1 MLFSEPRTIGA
12 ERPDSERFIFYELV
26 VGTWG
31 GTPEADG
38 NDGLTNPASLAANI
52 PVEVAESEFPIV
64 IERYGLVP
72 DTGGA
77 GRHRGG
83 LAIEREWRCLTHDTS
98 LIVRSDRRSHPPYGL
113 EGGGPGATSINI
125 LRRPDGSEEELQSM
139 LSTTIGYSDSA
150 TSTGMFAARLAGFVK
165 PSLPSASGVPPQ
177 VPTISS

>member
-1 MLFSEPRTIGA
+1 
-12 ERPDSERFIFYELV
+12 V
-26 VGTWG
+26 
-31 GTPEADG
+31 
-38 NDGLTNPASLAANI
+38 AANI

-139 LSTTIGYSDSA
+139 LSTTIGAGDVFYHRTAGGGGLGNPFERDPKAVAADVADEKVSA
-150 TSTGMFAARLAGFVK
+150 LAARERYGVILRDDGSVEDEATQQERDAR
-165 PSLPSASGVPPQ
+165 AS
-177 VPTISS
+177 